1 MRCPRGISTLVGQMA
16 LFLFSINTVV
26 TIVAAAIRRPNMGK
40 TATAVSVE
48 TDVLSA
54 SIETRAQN
62 PNPKIEYAAVDFSDG
77 VFTILDDL
85 KMIGVI
91 NQLVF

>member
-1 MRCPRGISTLVGQMA
+1 MA
-16 LFLFSINTVV
+16 LFSFSISAVMAV
-26 TIVAAAIRRPNMGK
+26 VAAAIRRPNMGK

-48 TDVLSA
+48 IGILFA
-54 SIETRAQN
+54 SIKTRAQN
-62 PNPKIEYAAVDFSDG
+62 PNSKIEYAEVDFSDG
-77 VFTILDDL
+77 VFTILNDL